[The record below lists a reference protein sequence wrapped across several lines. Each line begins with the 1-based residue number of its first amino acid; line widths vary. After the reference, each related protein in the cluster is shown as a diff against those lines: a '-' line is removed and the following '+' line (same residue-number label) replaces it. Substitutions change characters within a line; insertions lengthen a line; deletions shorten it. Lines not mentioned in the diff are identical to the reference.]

1 MADDAVPT
9 RAELVRLYLDTLRA
23 RMDPDEFRLLGRLL
37 SGAVGSL
44 ADAGDTHVVEV
55 GEQQPSR
62 QVQEEFLAVLS
73 IVATGTIE
81 HRLVDLGDGAV
92 TVLDVDAAENPE
104 AVRRMQEWAA
114 RQRDRGAGA
123 GEAGAGE
130 AG

>member
-9 RAELVRLYLDTLRA
+9 RADRVRLYLDTLRA

-44 ADAGDTHVVEV
+44 AAAGDAYVVEV
-55 GEQQPSR
+55 GEQQVSR

-73 IVATGTIE
+73 IVATGTME

-92 TVLDVDAAENPE
+92 TVLDAAAAENPE
-104 AVRRMQEWAA
+104 AVRRMREWAA
-114 RQRDRGAGA
+114 RQRAQGAG
-123 GEAGAGE
+123 
-130 AG
+130 